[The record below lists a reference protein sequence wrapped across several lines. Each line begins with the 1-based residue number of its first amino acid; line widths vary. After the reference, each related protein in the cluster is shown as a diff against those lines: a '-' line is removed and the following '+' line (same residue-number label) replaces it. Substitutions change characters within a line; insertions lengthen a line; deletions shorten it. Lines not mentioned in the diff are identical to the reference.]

1 MPYDD
6 WRICSQWRV
15 DEEAGEWIVTHQRF
29 NSETGLVLA
38 GTERRVARVP
48 TEAIARQVAEML
60 ADDDS

>member
-1 MPYDD
+1 MSDG
-6 WRICSQWRV
+6 WQICSQWRV
-15 DEEAGEWIVTHQRF
+15 DEQDSGDWTVTHQRF

-38 GTERRVARVP
+38 GTEQLVATVP